1 MHIREVVKKNKG
13 LEKKFVYHHLV
24 ESVRTPLGPRQRL
37 LLNLGKIDIPKS
49 EWKALANRIE
59 EIVSGQETFLA
70 PTRHIEDLA
79 QHYAAVLINKRM
91 KAPAVISPE
100 EKSPAEEWETVDLTT
115 LTASNSRTV
124 GGEAVAHFA
133 FEKLG
138 FSGILRN
145 LDFSEEQVHLTELLL
160 AGRLL
165 HPGSERGTLRWGSDL
180 SAIGE
185 VVGADFT
192 HLSNN
197 ILYRMSDV
205 LFGKKPDIEKLLAQN
220 EKNIMGL
227 EEKILLYDL
236 TNSYLEG
243 SPINSGIAK
252 RGRSKEKRSDCPL
265 LTLALILDEDGF
277 PKGSLTFPGNVSEPG
292 TLKEILQELMLSGLI
307 RSDLFSK
314 PTVVIDAGIA
324 TQANIQLLKSQ
335 QFSYVCVSRTHP
347 NEIPTDGMTE
357 IETAS
362 GDKVSVKKI
371 ARDDEVFL
379 FCRSA
384 GRKAKEEGIRNRFTR
399 RFEEGLQLIAKS
411 ITNPRGRKSYNQ
423 ILERLGR
430 LKERCANVSHFYN
443 VNVERDET
451 TENAASIQWRLEREA
466 ELESHFSGSYY
477 IRSDRTD
484 LTDEELWKLYVM
496 LTRVESAFRCLKSE
510 LGLRPNFHRKDS
522 RMEGH
527 LFITVLAYHLLAF
540 IQWNLR
546 QKGIR
551 HNWQTI
557 RENLSSQCRIT
568 TSVTTKDGRRIHI
581 RQTTEPEDFHTQIFR
596 ALSLPTKPLRTK
608 RIEM

>member
-138 FSGILRN
+138 FSGILRS

-185 VVGADFT
+185 VIGADFT

-205 LFGKKPDIEKLLAQN
+205 LLGKKPDIEKLLAQN

-277 PKGSLTFPGNVSEPG
+277 
-292 TLKEILQELMLSGLI
+292 
-307 RSDLFSK
+307 
-314 PTVVIDAGIA
+314 
-324 TQANIQLLKSQ
+324 SQ
-335 QFSYVCVSRTHP
+335 GKF
-347 NEIPTDGMTE
+347 D
-357 IETAS
+357 
-362 GDKVSVKKI
+362 
-371 ARDDEVFL
+371 
-379 FCRSA
+379 
-384 GRKAKEEGIRNRFTR
+384 
-399 RFEEGLQLIAKS
+399 
-411 ITNPRGRKSYNQ
+411 
-423 ILERLGR
+423 
-430 LKERCANVSHFYN
+430 
-443 VNVERDET
+443 
-451 TENAASIQWRLEREA
+451 
-466 ELESHFSGSYY
+466 FSG
-477 IRSDRTD
+477 
-484 LTDEELWKLYVM
+484 ECE
-496 LTRVESAFRCLKSE
+496 
-510 LGLRPNFHRKDS
+510 
-522 RMEGH
+522 
-527 LFITVLAYHLLAF
+527 
-540 IQWNLR
+540 
-546 QKGIR
+546 
-551 HNWQTI
+551 
-557 RENLSSQCRIT
+557 
-568 TSVTTKDGRRIHI
+568 
-581 RQTTEPEDFHTQIFR
+581 
-596 ALSLPTKPLRTK
+596 
-608 RIEM
+608 